1 MAKLSKAQKAKAK
14 KNAAAR
20 GKKAGAYD
28 YLKASGK
35 KMSNTKRKKRKK

>member
-1 MAKLSKAQKAKAK
+1 MAELTAAQKAKAK

-28 YLKASGK
+28 NLKAAGK
-35 KMSNTKRKKRKK
+35 PMKAAKKK